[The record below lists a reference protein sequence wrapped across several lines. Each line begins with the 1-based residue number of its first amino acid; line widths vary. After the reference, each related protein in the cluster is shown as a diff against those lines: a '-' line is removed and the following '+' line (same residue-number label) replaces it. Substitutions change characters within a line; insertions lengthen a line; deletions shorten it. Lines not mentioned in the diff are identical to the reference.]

1 MEERHLNIRKV
12 LIVIFTVIFALVI
25 IITSAIVTANSRKKK
40 EEKNIQKDKS
50 LTDISS
56 SISNIVGKFDNNVS
70 NDGDIDKEE
79 NNNENNVPE
88 PKEPENESKGVLP
101 VQNPNAA
108 EQIKT
113 IYGSDEKQIYL
124 TFDDGPSG
132 NVTPQILDILREEG
146 VPATFFILGSRAEL
160 YPELVKKEYEE
171 GHFIANHG
179 YSHKYSAIYTSIETV
194 MDEYRRTE
202 LAIQT
207 ALGNPEFHSYLFRF
221 PGGSSGGP
229 YHNLKQEAK
238 AYLWNNGIVS
248 TNWNCLNGDAEGG
261 KRTKEQLI
269 SRLYETAEGH
279 TSLIILMH
287 DADDK
292 QTTADAL
299 REIIQNY
306 KSQGYT
312 FKNFY
317 EVFK

>member
-1 MEERHLNIRKV
+1 
-12 LIVIFTVIFALVI
+12 
-25 IITSAIVTANSRKKK
+25 
-40 EEKNIQKDKS
+40 
-50 LTDISS
+50 
-56 SISNIVGKFDNNVS
+56 
-70 NDGDIDKEE
+70 
-79 NNNENNVPE
+79 
-88 PKEPENESKGVLP
+88 
-101 VQNPNAA
+101 
-108 EQIKT
+108 
-113 IYGSDEKQIYL
+113 
-124 TFDDGPSG
+124 
-132 NVTPQILDILREEG
+132 
-146 VPATFFILGSRAEL
+146 
-160 YPELVKKEYEE
+160 
-171 GHFIANHG
+171 
-179 YSHKYSAIYTSIETV
+179 

-238 AYLWNNGIVS
+238 AYLWNNGIAS